1 MAQIRNIN
9 LISWAGLVLVI
20 GGLVGISM
28 GAYLFTKADAGLQS
42 LEEVYAVQGRYMSY
56 DDEGNFTDRGTAEG
70 GAKILALLEEDYA
83 YPINYANLDPNDPLV
98 NTPDELMV
106 QYGIIT
112 YHTLH
117 GTQTVV
123 LDEAVEYQGVTYE
136 AGTYEVEVDG
146 KYYSDFDRRHPLEGP
161 ARTMA
166 WSPLALSLNAQ
177 LIGGVNTDL
186 QAGMAHFLSWSVFA
200 GFGAMFVVVGG
211 LVFAGGIQVARRQET
226 EEEAIERVAA
236 AIPTSPLVAPSGAAE

>member
-1 MAQIRNIN
+1 MAQVFRMN
-9 LISWAGLVLVI
+9 LISMAGLVLVI
-20 GGLVGISM
+20 GGIIGISM
-28 GAYLFTKADAGLQS
+28 GGYLFLKADEGLAS
-42 LEEVYAVQGRYMSY
+42 LEAVYGAQGRYMSY
-56 DDEGNFTDRGTAEG
+56 DDDGNFLDRGTAEG
-70 GAKILALLEEDYA
+70 GAKILGLLEEDYG
-83 YPINYANLDPNDPLV
+83 YPLNYANLDPEDTLV

-106 QYGIIT
+106 QYAIIT

-123 LDEAVEYQGVTYE
+123 LDEAVEYEGVVYE
-136 AGTYEVEVDG
+136 AGTYEVPVDG

-166 WSPLALSLNAQ
+166 WSPLALALNAQ
-177 LIGGVNTDL
+177 LIGGVNSDL

-200 GFGAMFVVVGG
+200 GFGAMFVITGG
-211 LVFAGGIQVARRQET
+211 LVFAGGIQMARRQED

-236 AIPTSPLVAPSGAAE
+236 AIPSTPLVTPSGAAE

>member
-1 MAQIRNIN
+1 MARLARIN
-9 LISWAGLVLVI
+9 LISWAGLVLVM
-20 GGLVGISM
+20 GGIVGISM
-28 GAYLFTKADAGLQS
+28 GAYLFIMADAGLGS
-42 LEEVYAVQGRYMSY
+42 LEAVYEVQGRYMSY
-56 DDEGNFTDRGTAEG
+56 DDEGNFTDRGTAEA

-83 YPINYANLDPNDPLV
+83 YPLNYANLDPEDPLV

-186 QAGMAHFLSWSVFA
+186 QAGLAHFLSWSVFA
-200 GFGAMFVVVGG
+200 GFGAMFVVTGG
-211 LVFAGGIQVARRQET
+211 LVFAGGIQMARRQET

-236 AIPTSPLVAPSGAAE
+236 AIPTTPLVAPSGAAE